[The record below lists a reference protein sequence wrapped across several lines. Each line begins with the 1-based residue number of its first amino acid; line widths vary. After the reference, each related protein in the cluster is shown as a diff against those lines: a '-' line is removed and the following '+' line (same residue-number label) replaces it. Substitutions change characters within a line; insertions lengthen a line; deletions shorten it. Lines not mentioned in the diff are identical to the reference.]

1 MKDYSKEELISKH
14 KEYLM
19 PSVHTSFS
27 EPLCVE
33 KGVGEYLFDIDGR
46 KYLDFY
52 TGIMVV
58 VSGHCNEKITK
69 AATEQLGKI
78 QHTSAFFINRPIVE
92 LAEKLAEITPGKLK
106 KSFFVN
112 SGSEAVEGAVHLA
125 QVQTNRDTVIG
136 LQGGYHG
143 KTLLAR
149 TLTSGSVW
157 RIGSTNVPNIRY
169 TQNAYCYRCH
179 FNATPK
185 NCDMAC
191 AKYLEEIIQTQ
202 TPGEIACVVAETIQ
216 GVGGL
221 ITPPE
226 DYFKVLA
233 EITRKYGGL
242 LIIDEVQAG
251 FGRTGG
257 KMFAIEHYG
266 VDPDIMA
273 MAKGIANGFPLGAFI
288 ADEKVASCT
297 DNPSVSTFGGNPVS
311 CAAAIANIEYIQ
323 ENDILENSERMGKV
337 FREKFLQLKEKYDI
351 IGDVRGRG
359 LFWGLELVKDRK
371 TKEPAWEEAGKM
383 MQLCKDEGLI
393 IGRSGG
399 YFHVLR
405 LGPPLN
411 ITKDKVEEGIKIIDN
426 AFSKLK

>member
-1 MKDYSKEELISKH
+1 MKEYSKEELISKQ

-19 PSVHTSFS
+19 PAVHTSFD
-27 EPLCVE
+27 EPLCIE
-33 KGVGEYLFDIDGR
+33 RGKGEFLYDVDGK
-46 KYLDFY
+46 KYIDFY
-52 TGIMVV
+52 AGIMVV

-69 AATEQLGKI
+69 AAEDQMEKI
-78 QHTSAFFINRPIVE
+78 QHSSAFFINHSVVE
-92 LAEKLAEITPGKLK
+92 LAEKLSRITPGELK
-106 KSFFVN
+106 QSFFVN
-112 SGSEAVEGAVHLA
+112 SGSEAVERAVNLS
-125 QVQTNRDTVIG
+125 QIYTGKNTVIG
-136 LQGGYHG
+136 LMHGYHG
-143 KTLLAR
+143 ITLLAR

-157 RIGSTNVPNIRY
+157 RIGETNVPNVRY
-169 TQNAYCYRCH
+169 TPNAYCYRCP
-179 FNATPK
+179 FGATPE

-191 AKYLEEIIQTQ
+191 ARYLENIIQTQ
-202 TPGEIACVVAETIQ
+202 TPGEIACVVAETMQ

-221 ITPPE
+221 ITPPD

-233 EITRKYGGL
+233 EITRRYGGL
-242 LIIDEVQAG
+242 LIIDEVQSG

-266 VDPDIMA
+266 VEPDIMA

-288 ADEKVASCT
+288 AKEKIAGCF
-297 DNPSVSTFGGNPVS
+297 DGPSVSTFGGNPVS
-311 CAAAIANIEYIQ
+311 AAAAVANIEYIE
-323 ENDILENSERMGKV
+323 ENDILSHCEKMGVLLK
-337 FREKFLQLKEKYDI
+337 EKFLQLKEKYDI

-393 IGRSGG
+393 IGMSGSS
-399 YFHVLR
+399 FHVLR

-411 ITKDKVEEGIKIIDN
+411 ISKDSIEEGVKIMDN
-426 AFSKLK
+426 AFSRLK